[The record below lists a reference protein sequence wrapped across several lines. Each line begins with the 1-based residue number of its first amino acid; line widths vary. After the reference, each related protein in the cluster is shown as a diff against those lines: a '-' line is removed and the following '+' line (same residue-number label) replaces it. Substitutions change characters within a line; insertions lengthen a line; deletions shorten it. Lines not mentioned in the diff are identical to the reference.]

1 MAPPRQTQSFTWQ
14 GRDRNGQ
21 ACQGQAQAA
30 SAAALVQ
37 RLRQQGIYQAQ
48 VSRVRATKSHWRG
61 IRHKDLA
68 LLTRQLATMT
78 QAGITLLH
86 AFDVAARSARTPAVR
101 ALIEAVR
108 EQVEQG
114 LPLHRALA
122 NRTPHF
128 DALYCATVASGE
140 ASGALDEVLEGLA
153 KHLEK
158 TQALRAKLRSA
169 LMYPSVLGLTTVAAV
184 AVIMVWMVP
193 AFEAQFAH
201 FGAPLP
207 LPTQWVIALSRGLS
221 THGAWLLAGL
231 GLLMAWVMQAWRQEG
246 ATRAALERG
255 LLQLPL
261 LGRLLR
267 QAAVAR
273 WARTL
278 ATLTHAGVPL
288 LEAMPVTGHAAGHG
302 VFVEASQAM
311 AEAINHGSSLSE
323 AMRSTDAFPD
333 VVVHMCALGEE
344 SGTLDTMLSK
354 SAAMLESEV
363 DEAVA
368 GLSSTLEPVMIVV
381 LGVVIG
387 AILLAMYLP
396 IFQLGRVI

>member
-1 MAPPRQTQSFTWQ
+1 MAKPPEAQAFTWR
-14 GRDRNGQ
+14 GRDRYGH
-21 ACQGQAQAA
+21 ARQGQAQAA
-30 SAAALVQ
+30 SAAALVEQ
-37 RLRQQGIYQAQ
+37 LRQQGVYQAQ
-48 VSRVRATKSHWRG
+48 VRRAPSVRARG
-61 IRHKDLA
+61 GIGHKDLT
-68 LLTRQLATMT
+68 LLTRQLATMM

-101 ALIEAVR
+101 ALIQAVR

-114 LPLHRALA
+114 LPLHRAFA
-122 NRTPHF
+122 RFRPHF

-153 KHLEK
+153 QHMEK
-158 TQALRAKLRSA
+158 TQALRAKVRSA
-169 LMYPSVLGLTTVAAV
+169 LMYPSVVAIVTLSAV
-184 AVIMVWMVP
+184 TVIMVWMVP
-193 AFEAQFAH
+193 AFETQFAN
-201 FGAPLP
+201 FGAALP
-207 LPTQWVIALSRGLS
+207 LPTQWVVALSRGLS
-221 THGAWLLAGL
+221 THGLWLLAGL
-231 GLLMAWVMQAWRQEG
+231 SLLALWLMRAWRRG
-246 ATRAALERG
+246 GRTRAAMERG
-255 LLQLPL
+255 LLRLPL
-261 LGRLLR
+261 LGGLLH

-288 LEAMPVTGHAAGHG
+288 LEAMQVTGHAAGHV
-302 VFVEASQAM
+302 VFVEASQAI

-323 AMRSTDAFPD
+323 AMRKTQAFPD

-344 SGTLDTMLSK
+344 SGTLDTMLAK
-354 SAAMLESEV
+354 SAAMLEGDV
-363 DEAVA
+363 DQAVA
-368 GLSSTLEPVMIVV
+368 GLSSTLEPLMILV